1 MAFVLSL
8 FINKFI
14 AHKLAVAFGSVM
26 FVSLVSLTLSM
37 RQGSPR
43 VLQPQEVEVAFWAWN
58 NETVSREVV
67 DEAIENLKANT
78 LFLRAGQFD
87 YAEEK
92 IRRIRAVN
100 GKFPPT
106 IKTHLVYNATSS
118 LLQNFEKIET
128 KLLAANIFETFKQ
141 DLGRAEKDG
150 AKIAGLQL
158 DFDVPTRLL
167 PLYEDL
173 LKQVRQGLPQD
184 AQLSVTGLPTW
195 MESSALAKMLTAV
208 DFWIPQF
215 YGAKIP
221 ETIDELIPIALPSQV
236 ASSTTKA
243 RRLGKPFYAGLPAYG
258 YAILFDA
265 KGKRIELRGD
275 LSPSHVANN
284 PYFELIE
291 RRRFP
296 VAIDDD
302 SSSSPLQNELRYVY
316 RAISEGVIDG
326 LNFKTADRLV
336 LDIPTVETLRATSRR
351 VREEA
356 GEKLLGICVFRLPSK
371 DDATNLTLAQIKSA
385 LNDEPSDNQLEL
397 NATQKAEADK
407 LSNHVLLTATNT
419 GTTSSYIGDDAFSID
434 LRVEAGSIYGIVKHE
449 GFYTVESF
457 CEFKKTFRPCSIR
470 LANLVRFKSRS
481 WMPNERANVL
491 IAFQSTPPLN
501 AKISYKIQSD
511 DGRNIRQEQTLVLRT
526 GDLP

>member
-1 MAFVLSL
+1 MLSL
-8 FINKFI
+8 FINKFM

-37 RQGSPR
+37 REGSPR
-43 VLQPQEVEVAFWAWN
+43 VLQPQEVKVAFWAWN
-58 NETVSREVV
+58 NEAVSQEVV
-67 DEAIENLKANT
+67 DDAIEQTQTQT

-87 YAEEK
+87 YTDEK
-92 IRRIRAVN
+92 IKRIRAVN

-106 IKTHLVYNATSS
+106 IKTHIAYNATSS

-128 KLLAANIFETFKQ
+128 KVLTAIIIETFKM
-141 DLGRAEKDG
+141 DLEQAEKDG

-158 DFDVPTRLL
+158 DLDIPTRLL

-173 LKQVRQGLPQD
+173 LKQVRAGLPQD
-184 AQLSVTGLPTW
+184 SQLSVTGLPTW
-195 MESSALAKMLTAV
+195 MESNALAKMLTAV

-221 ETIDELIPIALPSQV
+221 ETIEEILPIASPNLV
-236 ASSTTKA
+236 ASSTAKA

-275 LSPSHVANN
+275 LSPSRVANN

-291 RRRFP
+291 RRHFP

-316 RAISEGVIDG
+316 RAINEGVVDG
-326 LNFKTADRLV
+326 LNFKTDDRLV
-336 LDIPTVETLRATSRR
+336 LDVPTVETLRATSRR

-371 DDATNLTLAQIKSA
+371 DDATNLTLSQIRSA
-385 LNDEPSDNQLEL
+385 LNDEPSNNLLEIS
-397 NATQKAEADK
+397 ATQKAEADK

-419 GTTSSYIGDDAFSID
+419 GTTSSYFGDEALSID

-470 LANLVRFKSRS
+470 LANLIRFKSRS

-491 IAFQSTPPLN
+491 IAFQSTPPSN
-501 AKISYKIQSD
+501 ANISYKIQSD
-511 DGRNIRQEQTLVLRT
+511 DGRKIRQEQTLVLRT
-526 GDLP
+526 GELP